1 MNTWLQSFQVYLRPK
16 MLAMLALGFS
26 AGLPLLLVFGTLSF
40 WLRKEGIDRST
51 IGYIS
56 WVALLYGVKFLW
68 SPLVD
73 RLPIP
78 LITKSIGKRRGWML
92 VAQLG
97 VLCGLVLLGTVDP
110 QTDLTLL
117 VIFAIFVAFSSATQ
131 DISLDAWRIESAPVK
146 EQGAMAGTYQLGYR
160 LGMLLAGGGAFSIA
174 HFYNWSTAYIV
185 MGLCMLIGIITTL
198 LVSEPSNS
206 HMEHPQQEQAVIEFI
221 ARNSAL
227 PTWLRDAIAW
237 FIGAVVCPFTEFFIR
252 NGVISILILIFIG
265 TFRLSDITMG
275 VMAGPF
281 YADMGYTEIQVGM
294 VSKTFGVFVTIAGAL
309 LGGVLVM
316 RWGIL
321 RVLIIAGV
329 LVVTTNLIFVWLA
342 TQDPKTILLAIVI
355 TADNLSG
362 GIAGTVFIAYLSSLT
377 NTSYTATQYA
387 LLSSVMLL
395 PAKFIGGFSGE
406 VVDHFGYINFF
417 IYAACLGIP
426 AILLA
431 IYLGTRNDVTNL
443 TFSTTLSSDEKK

>member
-78 LITKSIGKRRGWML
+78 LITKSIGKRRSWML

-160 LGMLLAGGGAFSIA
+160 LGM
-174 HFYNWSTAYIV
+174 
-185 MGLCMLIGIITTL
+185 
-198 LVSEPSNS
+198 
-206 HMEHPQQEQAVIEFI
+206 
-221 ARNSAL
+221 
-227 PTWLRDAIAW
+227 
-237 FIGAVVCPFTEFFIR
+237 
-252 NGVISILILIFIG
+252 
-265 TFRLSDITMG
+265 
-275 VMAGPF
+275 
-281 YADMGYTEIQVGM
+281 
-294 VSKTFGVFVTIAGAL
+294 
-309 LGGVLVM
+309 
-316 RWGIL
+316 
-321 RVLIIAGV
+321 
-329 LVVTTNLIFVWLA
+329 
-342 TQDPKTILLAIVI
+342 
-355 TADNLSG
+355 
-362 GIAGTVFIAYLSSLT
+362 
-377 NTSYTATQYA
+377 
-387 LLSSVMLL
+387 
-395 PAKFIGGFSGE
+395 
-406 VVDHFGYINFF
+406 
-417 IYAACLGIP
+417 
-426 AILLA
+426 
-431 IYLGTRNDVTNL
+431 
-443 TFSTTLSSDEKK
+443 